1 MLPAG
6 LRHRFPSALK
16 GNRRVPPVSCRAME
30 FVDPEDERSSFGSPP
45 PPDDRLWR
53 HPSEL
58 TEGAPPGPVSSGR
71 AAPDARDPRPR
82 RPTWVVAG
90 VSALGASL
98 VSTGLVLIFVGLREG
113 DRAAPVA
120 VERQLAQPRWTV
132 ASSPIAE
139 IAERARAAIVQLR
152 VQAGDRAEAGSG
164 VIFRTDGHVLTS
176 AHLVQGATSLR
187 AVLATGR
194 EVAARLVGSDPDTD
208 TAVVKLDG
216 GPFPVATVG
225 SAMNLHVGQTAVAI
239 GSSVTVGVI
248 SALHQEVRP
257 LGGEP
262 TLLDMIQT
270 DAGMSPG
277 SSGGALLDGDGAVI
291 GITSAVVTDE
301 PGGSRGFATAI
312 DTARSVADE
321 LIRTGRVLHPWL
333 GIEGTDVH
341 GSVAAELD
349 VDGGAMVGQVK
360 PGSPAERGGLAPR
373 DVIVGV
379 NGRAVHSMSEL
390 VMVLRALGPGAVANL
405 EVVREGRHRSVAVV
419 LAERPTSS

>member
-1 MLPAG
+1 
-6 LRHRFPSALK
+6 
-16 GNRRVPPVSCRAME
+16 ME

-58 TEGAPPGPVSSGR
+58 AESPPPGPVSSGF
-71 AAPDARDPRPR
+71 AASRPPDPRPR
-82 RPTWVVAG
+82 RPTWIVAG
-90 VSALGASL
+90 ASALGASL
-98 VSTGLVLIFVGLREG
+98 VSTGLVLIFVGLRDG
-113 DRAAPVA
+113 DRATPVA
-120 VERQLAQPRWTV
+120 VERQLARPRWTV

-139 IAERARAAIVQLR
+139 IADRARAAIVQLR
-152 VQAGDRAEAGSG
+152 VDAGDQAEAGTASGPAAGSG

-176 AHLVQGATSLR
+176 AHLVDGATSLR
-187 AVLATGR
+187 ALLATGR
-194 EVAARLVGSDPDTD
+194 EVAATLVGSDPDSD

-216 GPFPVATVG
+216 GPFPVATLG

-248 SALHQEVRP
+248 SALHREVRP
-257 LGGEP
+257 AGGEP

-270 DAGMSPG
+270 DAGISPG

-291 GITSAVVTDE
+291 GITSAVTDE
-301 PGGSRGFATAI
+301 AGGSPAFATTI

-321 LIRTGRVLHPWL
+321 LIRTGRVVHPWL
-333 GIEGTDVH
+333 GIEGTDVL

-349 VDGGAMVGQVK
+349 VEGGAMVSQVTQR
-360 PGSPAERGGLAPR
+360 SPAESGGLAPR

-379 NGRAVHSMSEL
+379 NGRAVRSMGEL
-390 VMVLRALGPGAVANL
+390 VTVLRALGPGAIANL

-419 LAERPTSS
+419 LAERPASS